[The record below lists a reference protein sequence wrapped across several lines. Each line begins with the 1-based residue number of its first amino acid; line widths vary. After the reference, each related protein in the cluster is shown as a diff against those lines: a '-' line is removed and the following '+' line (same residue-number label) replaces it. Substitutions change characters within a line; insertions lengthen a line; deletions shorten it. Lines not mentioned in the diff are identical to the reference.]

1 MRRQVIFHA
10 PLFGIVHGIGET
22 EIDKFQI
29 IDGPVT
35 VVVKT
40 NQQFVSAEQD
50 QIKKETDNLNKKMSP
65 ETKQPQQPQQT
76 TPNHHHHCFT

>member
-1 MRRQVIFHA
+1 MGISISMRRQVIFHA

-29 IDGPVT
+29 IDGPVA

-40 NQQFVSAEQD
+40 NQQFVSTEQD
-50 QIKKETDNLNKKMSP
+50 QIKKETGNL
-65 ETKQPQQPQQT
+65 KQKDEP
-76 TPNHHHHCFT
+76 